1 MECSSDSHVMEY
13 QAVMKA
19 AVLRELNT
27 PLSVEEVDLDGPKAG
42 EIRIDI
48 AGAGVCHSDYHV
60 VIGRNPPDALPAIL
74 GHEGAGVVTEVGPA
88 VTGFAPGDH
97 IVFSLTAQCGRC
109 RSCTVG
115 RVNLCENAWG
125 SPHMRDGTN
134 RFSQNGVPIVH
145 RYAAF
150 SEATTI
156 PAEFAVKIRKEIPLD
171 RAAILGCAVTTGVGA
186 VVNRADVEAGSTVAI
201 FGCGG
206 VGLNV
211 VQGAVLAAA
220 SRIVA
225 VDTVARKLEIA
236 LSLGATH
243 SIDAS
248 KMDPVARVQEI
259 TGGGADYA
267 FEVIGSPPVI
277 RQAFES
283 LRPGGTAIAV
293 GVPAKDAEITVPAGM
308 LFMDRGLLGSFYG
321 SARPRVDFHWLIDLY
336 LDGRLKLDELITRYR
351 PLEEINEA
359 FDDMNSGGVARTVLI
374 PR

>member
-1 MECSSDSHVMEY
+1 M
-13 QAVMKA
+13 
-19 AVLRELNT
+19 LREINA
-27 PLSVEEVDLDGPKAG
+27 PLSVEEVDLDGPKSG
-42 EIRIDI
+42 EIRVDV
-48 AGAGVCHSDYHV
+48 AGAGVCHSDYHTV
-60 VIGRNPPDALPAIL
+60 VGRNPPDALPTIL
-74 GHEGAGVVTEVGPA
+74 GHEGAGVVTDVGPGVA
-88 VTGFAPGDH
+88 DFAPGDH
-97 IVFSLTAQCGRC
+97 VVFSLTPQCGRC

-115 RVNLCENAWG
+115 RTHLCENVWG
-125 SPHMRDGTN
+125 TPHMRDGTN
-134 RFSQNGVPIVH
+134 RFSQDGVPIAH

-156 PAEFAVKIRKEIPLD
+156 PAEFAVRIRKDMPLD
-171 RAAILGCAVTTGVGA
+171 RAAIIGCAVTTGVGA
-186 VVNRADVEAGSTVAI
+186 VVNRAAVEAGSTVAV

-220 SRIVA
+220 SKIVA
-225 VDTVARKLEIA
+225 VDTVALKLEMA
-236 LSLGATH
+236 RRLGATH

-248 KMDPVARVQEI
+248 ESDPVAGVRDI

-283 LRPGGTAIAV
+283 LRPGGTAVAV
-293 GVPAKDAEITVPAGM
+293 GVPAQDAEITVPAMM
-308 LFMDRGLLGSFYG
+308 LFKDRGLLGSFYG
-321 SARPRVDFHWLIDLY
+321 SGRPRVDFDWLIDLY

-359 FDDMNSGGVARTVLI
+359 FDDMNSGVTARTVLL
-374 PR
+374 PG

>member
-1 MECSSDSHVMEY
+1 
-13 QAVMKA
+13 MKA
-19 AVLRELNT
+19 ALLRELNA
-27 PLSVEEVDLDGPKAG
+27 PLSIEEVDLEGPRSG

-48 AGAGVCHSDYHV
+48 AGAGACHSDYHAV
-60 VIGRNPPDALPAIL
+60 VGRNPPYALPTIL
-74 GHEGAGVVTEVGPA
+74 GHEGAGVVTDVGPGVA
-88 VTGFAPGDH
+88 DFAPGDH
-97 IVFSLTAQCGRC
+97 VIFSLTAQCGRC

-115 RVNLCENAWG
+115 RTHLCDNVWG
-125 SPHMRDGTN
+125 TPYMRDGTN
-134 RFSQNGVPIVH
+134 RFSQDGVPIVH

-156 PAEFAVKIRKEIPLD
+156 PAEFAVRIRKDMPLD
-171 RAAILGCAVTTGVGA
+171 KAAIIGCAVTTGVGA
-186 VVNRADVEAGSTVAI
+186 VVNRADVEAGSTVAV
-201 FGCGG
+201 FGSGG

-211 VQGAVLAAA
+211 IQGAVLAAA

-225 VDTVARKLEIA
+225 IDTVGLKLEMA
-236 LSLGATH
+236 RRLGATH

-248 KMDPVARVQEI
+248 KEDPVARVKEI
-259 TGGGADYA
+259 TGGGVDYA

-283 LRPGGTAIAV
+283 LRPGGTAVAV
-293 GVPAKDAEITVPAGM
+293 GVPAHDAEITVPATM

-321 SARPRVDFHWLIDLY
+321 SGRPRVDFHWLTDLY

-359 FDDMNSGGVARTVLI
+359 FNDMNSGVTARTVLL
-374 PR
+374 PG